1 MLSLVLAGSCAF
13 SGISFAF
20 GETPPAGVAI
30 KEFSLLDTASDV
42 IGIADFK
49 PEGYKD
55 GHFKLRLSLS
65 QKTVINAVVLRTT
78 DAYGEDNYHGMWRT
92 NRVTDGWL
100 LGLVQNKG
108 TETEIINPGFRKDVK
123 EPVGEFQGELTF
135 DLYASNNGYIK
146 ETQYFVLEIETPQGT
161 VASKPVRFEKP
172 MVADGTTAT
181 PTPAPAPSTD
191 GVTPDPEPAPSTGQ
205 TPSVPAPGPSIPTPA
220 PAPETNGP
228 EIHVFFKGQELQF
241 SETQPVIKD
250 GSTLVPF
257 RKLFET
263 LGFTV
268 SWVENGAV
276 RQAVGTKDGLTIKL
290 TIDSTTASVNDQ
302 NVALEVP
309 AQIMGGSTM
318 VPLRFVAENSGY
330 QVTYAKENNMASIRI
345 EEGTAGAPAETPSQP
360 STPAPTQ
367 PPVETPSQPST
378 PAPTQPP
385 AGTPSQ
391 LTVKPYIVHGYV
403 RDAAGKPIEGASVW
417 ADNTLLYDSNLLGVT
432 DASGYYKLELPSLAT
447 TWRMGGE
454 YSRQADGR
462 TYRFDLVPEADQP
475 FAGNTGAVR
484 NMTWK
489 NDVGYLFVYPDFSS
503 FDGDNLPMVELK
515 DLEMTLTPVSSALD
529 SGAGKKIVKRIGRME
544 YEGLGI
550 DKIPLG
556 RYKATIRW
564 MPQGLEPMPLL
575 IRVEGEGDF
584 AESVE
589 FDFSEKRGYLDDD
602 YMMEFEVQ
610 YP

>member
-1 MLSLVLAGSCAF
+1 MTSFHSKARSAMLSLVLAGSCAF
-13 SGISFAF
+13 SGVSFAF

-78 DAYGEDNYHGMWRT
+78 DAYGEDNYHSMWRT

-146 ETQYFVLEIETPQGT
+146 ESQYFVLEIETPQGT
-161 VASKPVRFEKP
+161 VASKPVRSEKP

-181 PTPAPAPSTD
+181 PT
-191 GVTPDPEPAPSTGQ
+191 
-205 TPSVPAPGPSIPTPA
+205 PAPGPSIPTPA

-309 AQIMGGSTM
+309 AQIMG
-318 VPLRFVAENSGY
+318 
-330 QVTYAKENNMASIRI
+330 
-345 EEGTAGAPAETPSQP
+345 
-360 STPAPTQ
+360 
-367 PPVETPSQPST
+367 
-378 PAPTQPP
+378 
-385 AGTPSQ
+385 
-391 LTVKPYIVHGYV
+391 
-403 RDAAGKPIEGASVW
+403 
-417 ADNTLLYDSNLLGVT
+417 
-432 DASGYYKLELPSLAT
+432 
-447 TWRMGGE
+447 
-454 YSRQADGR
+454 
-462 TYRFDLVPEADQP
+462 
-475 FAGNTGAVR
+475 AVR
-484 NMTWK
+484 W
-489 NDVGYLFVYPDFSS
+489 FRF
-503 FDGDNLPMVELK
+503 
-515 DLEMTLTPVSSALD
+515 
-529 SGAGKKIVKRIGRME
+529 
-544 YEGLGI
+544 GL
-550 DKIPLG
+550 
-556 RYKATIRW
+556 
-564 MPQGLEPMPLL
+564 
-575 IRVEGEGDF
+575 
-584 AESVE
+584 
-589 FDFSEKRGYLDDD
+589 
-602 YMMEFEVQ
+602 
-610 YP
+610 